1 MKLLAFDTSATAC
14 SVALLKDN
22 EVSFSHQVAPMKQA
36 KLILPAI
43 DELLQNHALEL
54 NDLDAI
60 AYGAGPG
67 SFTGIRIA
75 ASVAQGLGFA
85 AKKPLIAISSLAAM
99 AQAAFMERQWE
110 DVLVAVDAR
119 MDHIYW
125 AQYKVNSSAC
135 VELQGEEHRL
145 PPEWASMPHDEAE
158 WYGVGDGWAKYKDK
172 LMNRLKPQLSTIYA
186 CQLPTAKAI
195 LELAK
200 PKLAKGEF
208 LSIFEA
214 LPVYL
219 R

>member
-1 MKLLAFDTSATAC
+1 MNILAFDTSATAC
-14 SVALLKDN
+14 SVALLTEDK
-22 EVSFSHQVAPMKQA
+22 VHLSHVVAPMQQA

-43 DELLQNHALEL
+43 CELLSAHEL
-54 NDLDAI
+54 TLHELDAI

-75 ASVAQGLGFA
+75 SSVAQGLGFT

-99 AQAAFMERQWE
+99 AQAAFMEREWG

-119 MDHIYW
+119 MDQIYW
-125 AQYKVNSSAC
+125 AQYKVNSKGYM
-135 VELQGEEHRL
+135 ELQGEEHRL
-145 PPEWASMPHDEAE
+145 PPEWATIPTDDAE
-158 WYGVGDGWAKYKDK
+158 WYGVGDGWVRYKET
-172 LMNRLKPQLSTIYA
+172 LIARLKPQINTIYT
-186 CQLPTAKAI
+186 CQVPTAKAI

-200 PKLAKGEF
+200 PKFASGEY
-208 LSIFEA
+208 LSVFEA